1 MIRVAII
8 DDEPLARA
16 GLRRALGRLPD
27 LEIVCEAGNVR
38 QAVDVLA
45 EAKPDGL
52 FLDIHMPGA
61 TGFDL
66 LGRLHR
72 TPPVVFVTAH
82 SEHAVRAFEVNA
94 VDYLLKPVEAAR
106 LAQAVARLRACIHE
120 REDGEMFAAD
130 DRICLRAPERTIMT
144 TIAGIVCIRA
154 DGDFCRFFLADGQN
168 HFICRPL
175 GSFLSNLPN
184 PPILRLDRSLAIN
197 AQRVQRIE
205 RSGAHGSK
213 LWLEGL
219 PEPVALGRAATARLR
234 SAVA

>member
-1 MIRVAII
+1 
-8 DDEPLARA
+8 
-16 GLRRALGRLPD
+16 
-27 LEIVCEAGNVR
+27 
-38 QAVDVLA
+38 
-45 EAKPDGL
+45 
-52 FLDIHMPGA
+52 
-61 TGFDL
+61 
-66 LGRLHR
+66 
-72 TPPVVFVTAH
+72 
-82 SEHAVRAFEVNA
+82 
-94 VDYLLKPVEAAR
+94 
-106 LAQAVARLRACIHE
+106 
-120 REDGEMFAAD
+120 MFSPE
-130 DRICLRAPERTIMT
+130 DRICLRAPERTIVT
-144 TIAGIVCIRA
+144 RIADIICIRA